1 MFSTGHLIWIAI
13 CVVLIIIGLYLC
25 FHFRFPL
32 RKVLL
37 FCFIMGFISEVIK
50 VFCVSEIVP
59 MVDPYV
65 VNSNGNLSLEWVP
78 SGEYTPYLPLEHL
91 PLELCS
97 LYLFFMPL
105 CLLIKDETK
114 KKYLYALMF
123 ASGTIGGFMGIVL
136 SSIAGKYS
144 STLEFF
150 TSIRAWQFFLYHAM
164 IVAVSLYIGFGKES
178 GLQFF
183 DCKKAI
189 AELFVL
195 DLPTFYLNSL
205 FSSEVYVNDK
215 IVGVTHRIN
224 FFSSYVNPLG
234 LLLTEKWQWILYIIV
249 RLVLALV
256 SVVALY
262 SLLRFKK
269 KNIEETNE

>member
-1 MFSTGHLIWIAI
+1 MFSTGHLIWITI
-13 CVVLIIIGLYLC
+13 CTILIVIGLYLY
-25 FHFRFPL
+25 FHFRFSL
-32 RKVLL
+32 RKVLFFSL
-37 FCFIMGFISEVIK
+37 IAGFVSEVIK
-50 VFCVSEIVP
+50 LFCVSEIVP
-59 MVDPYV
+59 MVDPYI
-65 VNSNGNLSLEWVP
+65 VNSNGNLALEWLP

-97 LYLFFMPL
+97 LYLPFMLL
-105 CLLIKDETK
+105 CLVIKDETWK
-114 KKYLYALMF
+114 KRLYALMF

-144 STLEFF
+144 SPLEFF

-164 IVAVSLYIGFGKES
+164 IVAVSLYIGFSEEGDLHFS
-178 GLQFF
+178 

-189 AELFVL
+189 CALLIL

-234 LLLTEKWQWILYIIV
+234 LVLTEKWQWILYLII
-249 RLVLALV
+249 RAILALILVLI
-256 SVVALY
+256 LY

-269 KNIEETNE
+269 RGKHENS